1 MGFGKVDMFTK
12 ERRSEIMRRITGKD
26 TQPEIAVRRVLHR
39 MGYRFRLHRKDLPGN
54 PDVVLPRWKTAVFVH
69 GCFWHGHDCKK
80 GSGTRRPKSNTAYW
94 NAKIDRN
101 VQRDTRHGRALR
113 RLGWKRI
120 VIWACE
126 TKDEQALERKLR
138 KVLPSRSETARAS
151 QV

>member
-1 MGFGKVDMFTK
+1 MFTK

-26 TQPEIAVRRVLHR
+26 TQPEIVVRRVLHR

-80 GSGTRRPKSNTAYW
+80 GSGKRRPKSNTVYW

-101 VQRDTRHGRALR
+101 MQRDEKHGRELQ
-113 RLGWKRI
+113 RL
-120 VIWACE
+120 
-126 TKDEQALERKLR
+126 
-138 KVLPSRSETARAS
+138 VL
-151 QV
+151 QL